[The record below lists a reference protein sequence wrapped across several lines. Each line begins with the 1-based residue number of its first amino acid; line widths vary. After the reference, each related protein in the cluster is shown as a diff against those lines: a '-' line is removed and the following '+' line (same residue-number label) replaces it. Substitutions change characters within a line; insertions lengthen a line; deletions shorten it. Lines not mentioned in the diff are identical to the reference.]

1 MSPLTGILL
10 KLGSVAMFIAM
21 SSCVKYA
28 ADWVPP
34 GEAVFFRSLFA
45 FPPILIWLSFR
56 RELSIGLRTERPFG
70 HLWRG
75 LVGAT
80 AMGLMFL
87 GLALLPLPE
96 VTAIFYATP
105 IFVTIFAAMFLGE
118 PIRVFRV
125 ATIMLG
131 LVGVAIVMQPR
142 LTGLEADDAWQALGA
157 LSVLTATVFAALA
170 QITVR
175 HLTKTEHV
183 AAIVFYFTATTT
195 VLSLLTAPFGWTMP
209 PWDVTAALICSGL
222 VGGVAQILLTSSY
235 RYADAAVI
243 ASFEFMSIV
252 LALVVG
258 YVLFAEIPSLQM
270 LIGAGLVVAS
280 GLALAWREQRLQV
293 QRPRAKLVK

>member
-1 MSPLTGILL
+1 MSPIPGILL
-10 KLGSVAMFIAM
+10 KLGSVALFVAM
-21 SSCVKYA
+21 SSFVKYA
-28 ADWVPP
+28 AEVVPP
-34 GEAVFFRSLFA
+34 GQAVFFRSLFA
-45 FPPILIWLSFR
+45 FPPILIWLMLR
-56 RELSIGLRTERPFG
+56 GELGFGLRTDRPLG

-87 GLALLPLPE
+87 GLTILPLPE

-125 ATIMLG
+125 VTILIG
-131 LVGVAIVMQPR
+131 LVGVAIVMLPR
-142 LTGLEADDAWQALGA
+142 MTGLDASNATEALGA
-157 LSVLTATVFAALA
+157 LAVLTATVFAAMA

-175 HLTKTEHV
+175 HLSKTEHV

-195 VLSLLTAPFGWTMP
+195 VLSLLTAPLGWVATE
-209 PWDVTAALICSGL
+209 WDVTAALIASGL
-222 VGGVAQILLTSSY
+222 VGGVAQIMLTASF

-252 LALVVG
+252 LALLAG
-258 YVLFAEIPSLQM
+258 YVLFAEVPTGTM
-270 LIGAGLVVAS
+270 LIGAGLVIGS
-280 GLALAWREQRLQV
+280 GLALAWRERYRKVDQSRV
-293 QRPRAKLVK
+293 KLIK